1 MRQFVV
7 IFVMLF
13 MVGCL
18 KSGGVASDEPGI
30 PLTLKVVDEQGKVIP
45 SAVIRHPEEQ
55 ERHRVNSY
63 DGTWTA
69 SWLIMPD
76 GRELV
81 FERDL
86 LLEFEISAPGYLN
99 KPVVYVMK
107 RRKNSVEIV
116 LEPMDFSFEEDELDE
131 PEIGFGVDKPL
142 RPEGLK

>member
-1 MRQFVV
+1 MRQLFATVV
-7 IFVMLF
+7 MALL
-13 MVGCL
+13 VGCL
-18 KSGGVASDEPGI
+18 KTGGVESDEPGI
-30 PLTLKVVDEQGKVIP
+30 PLTLKVVNAEGKVIP

-55 ERHRVNSY
+55 ERHRVNTY

-107 RRKNSVEIV
+107 RRKNSVEII
-116 LEPMDFSFEEDELDE
+116 LDPMDFSFEEDELDE

-142 RPEGLK
+142 RPEGYK

>member
-1 MRQFVV
+1 MRQLLV
-7 IFVMLF
+7 IFVMFF
-13 MVGCL
+13 MVGCP

-30 PLTLKVVDEQGKVIP
+30 PLTLKVVDDQGKVIP

>member
-1 MRQFVV
+1 MKRLVV
-7 IFVMLF
+7 AIATALL
-13 MVGCL
+13 VGCL
-18 KSGGVASDEPGI
+18 KSGGPSSDEPGI
-30 PLTLKVVDEQGKVIP
+30 PLTLKVVDAQGQVIP

-81 FERDL
+81 FERDVM
-86 LLEFEISAPGYLN
+86 LEFEISAPGYLN

-107 RRKNSVEIV
+107 QRKNRVEIM
-116 LEPMDFSFEEDELDE
+116 LEAMDFSFEEDELDE
-131 PEIGFGVDKPL
+131 PEIGFGTDKPL
-142 RPEGLK
+142 RPEGFK

>member
-1 MRQFVV
+1 MKRLFVAV
-7 IFVMLF
+7 AMALL
-13 MVGCL
+13 VGCL
-18 KSGGVASDEPGI
+18 KSGGPSSDEPGI
-30 PLTLKVVDEQGKVIP
+30 PLTLKVVDVEGKVIP
-45 SAVIRHPEEQ
+45 SAVIRHPQEQ

-107 RRKNSVEIV
+107 RRKNSVEIA
-116 LEPMDFSFEEDELDE
+116 LEKMDFSFEEDELDE

-142 RPEGLK
+142 QPGG

>member
-1 MRQFVV
+1 MKQLFVAV
-7 IFVMLF
+7 AMALL
-13 MVGCL
+13 VGCL
-18 KSGGVASDEPGI
+18 KSGGASSDEPGI
-30 PLTLKVVDEQGKVIP
+30 PLTLKVVGVDGKVIP

-107 RRKNSVEIV
+107 RRKNSVEIA
-116 LEPMDFSFEEDELDE
+116 LEKMDFSFEEDELDE
-131 PEIGFGVDKPL
+131 PEISFGVDKPL
-142 RPEGLK
+142 QPGG

>member
-1 MRQFVV
+1 MKQLFVAV
-7 IFVMLF
+7 AMALL
-13 MVGCL
+13 VGCL
-18 KSGGVASDEPGI
+18 KSGGPSADEPGI
-30 PLTLKVVDEQGKVIP
+30 PLTLKVVGVDGKVIP

-107 RRKNSVEIV
+107 RRKNSVEIA
-116 LEPMDFSFEEDELDE
+116 LEKMEFSFEEDELDE

-142 RPEGLK
+142 QPGG